1 MSYKSSVAALLL
13 ALSCFTVSAQNTAQ
27 PFPKFPGNG
36 QAALAG
42 RLTEYLKAY
51 RNKNWAALYSLVSDT
66 GKGGVNRRAFV
77 AAMSAKHGRTGFG
90 GMPDL
95 LEFLPDRSDENADGT
110 DIYGCAK
117 ATREGEAY
125 TGIAVVHA
133 VHEHATWTFTGW
145 SFTEFPNLS
154 CKLLADPSWKPAG
167 RMGWDQPMEEVR
179 NVNAPSKA
187 GGPGPGNL
195 SQPTMRVP
203 RVPRSWGPGMEAS
216 TGTGAATNYSVSVSI
231 ADTQSATFPSP

>member
-1 MSYKSSVAALLL
+1 LLECERAEHGAAVSQVPRKWANSVGKQTDRI
-13 ALSCFTVSAQNTAQ
+13 SESVSQQ
-27 PFPKFPGNG
+27 
-36 QAALAG
+36 
-42 RLTEYLKAY
+42 E
-51 RNKNWAALYSLVSDT
+51 
-66 GKGGVNRRAFV
+66 
-77 AAMSAKHGRTGFG
+77 
-90 GMPDL
+90 L

-110 DIYGCAK
+110 DIYGCAR

-179 NVNAPSKA
+179 NVNAPSK
-187 GGPGPGNL
+187 P
-195 SQPTMRVP
+195 
-203 RVPRSWGPGMEAS
+203 
-216 TGTGAATNYSVSVSI
+216 
-231 ADTQSATFPSP
+231 

>member
-1 MSYKSSVAALLL
+1 MRSYKSSVAALLL
-13 ALSCFTVSAQNTAQ
+13 AMSCLTASGQNEAQS
-27 PFPKFPGNG
+27 FPKFPASG
-36 QAALAG
+36 QTELAR

-66 GKGGVNRRAFV
+66 GKDGVSRRAFV
-77 AAMSAKHGRTGFG
+77 AAMSEKHGRAGSG

-95 LEFLPDRSDENADGT
+95 LEFLPDRSDVNTDGT

-125 TGIAVVHA
+125 SGIAVVHA
-133 VHEHATWTFTGW
+133 VHEHETWTFTGW

-167 RMGWDQPMEEVR
+167 RMGWDQPMEEIR
-179 NVNAPSKA
+179 NANAPSK
-187 GGPGPGNL
+187 P
-195 SQPTMRVP
+195 
-203 RVPRSWGPGMEAS
+203 
-216 TGTGAATNYSVSVSI
+216 
-231 ADTQSATFPSP
+231 